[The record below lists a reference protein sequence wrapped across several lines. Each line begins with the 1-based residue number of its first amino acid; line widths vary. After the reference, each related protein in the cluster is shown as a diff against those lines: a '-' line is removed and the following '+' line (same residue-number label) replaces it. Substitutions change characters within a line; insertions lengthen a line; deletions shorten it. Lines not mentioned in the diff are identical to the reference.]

1 MDPSPISL
9 TRFLSTGEFGPLS
22 SQMTRADVR
31 ECLGPPDD
39 QIDGPD
45 NEDDAGESSYWI
57 YGYALEIS
65 FRRNFPYLVNWFAVD
80 HLQFKTARFEDF
92 GGRFSLDMDGLTWKS
107 PPSAFLGRLLSENPE
122 VQFELSSD
130 HFSLRLFFGDNV
142 EMFFVSSDPVVAS
155 PDTLATRHKL
165 ARTLRDIERHCLV
178 ESIYSFPQPFG
189 REERLRMRT
198 IYGSSTTW
206 MTGNDYLALISE

>member
-1 MDPSPISL
+1 
-9 TRFLSTGEFGPLS
+9 
-22 SQMTRADVR
+22 MTQAGVR

-39 QIDGPD
+39 QADGPD
-45 NEDDAGESSYWI
+45 NENDVGESSYWI

-65 FRRNFPYLVNWFAVD
+65 FRRNFPYFVDWFSID
-80 HLQFKTARFEDF
+80 HLQFDPVRFRDF

-107 PPSAFLGRLLSENPE
+107 PPSAFLKRILSEDSE

-142 EMFFVSSDPVVAS
+142 EMFFVSSDQVAAS
-155 PDTLATRHKL
+155 PDTSGPRHKL

-178 ESIYSFPQPFG
+178 ESIYSLSQPLG

-198 IYGSSTTW
+198 VYGSSTTW
-206 MTGNDYLALISE
+206 MTGNDYLALIAE